1 LGRKISNTNTLKEA
15 FWGNSRVQGNYRN
28 TINERKKV
36 EGQLNTAQG
45 QVNNY
50 AAQQRSALNKSQS
63 QINAAKQM
71 RDTQIGKATGKREG
85 ELAAVRENYEKGRT
99 ARMKAYGNL
108 AGMTYNKGGAT
119 DE

>member
-1 LGRKISNTNTLKEA
+1 
-15 FWGNSRVQGNYRN
+15 
-28 TINERKKV
+28 
-36 EGQLNTAQG
+36 LNTAQG

-108 AGMTYNKGGAT
+108 AGMTYDKGGAT